1 MSSMPSSSA
10 PRAIQPFTLLQEAVS
25 EVGPIYLPLIILIS
39 PTIVLPIVQ
48 VLVPD
53 LKVVVSLVNAFIL
66 TPIFS
71 SAGIYF
77 VYRYI
82 QSETVDIQGAFTQAL
97 GNISNL
103 TVGFLLTVLSVV
115 AGFLGLI
122 IPGIY
127 LAIQLSFVLY
137 AITIEGDS
145 GIDGMKSS
153 WALVKGRWW
162 PVLGSVVLPQLFI
175 FIPMVAVGVIAGLT
189 LGKTGTPVASIL
201 GAVIGLLVTP
211 ILSLY
216 FVKVYLRLKAIV
228 AA

>member
-1 MSSMPSSSA
+1 MSFTPSPSA

-25 EVGPIYLPLIILIS
+25 EVGPIYLPLIILFS

-48 VLVPD
+48 ALVPYLKVLVS
-53 LKVVVSLVNAFIL
+53 VVNAFIL
-66 TPIFS
+66 MPIFS

-103 TVGFLLTVLSVV
+103 AFGSLLTALSVT

-145 GIDGMKSS
+145 DINGMKRS

-162 PVLGSVVLPQLFI
+162 LVFRSVILPQLFI
-175 FIPMVAVGVIAGLT
+175 LIPMVAVEVITCIT
-189 LGKTGTPVASIL
+189 LGENATTVASIL
-201 GAVIGLLVTP
+201 GAVIGLLITP

-216 FVKVYLRLKAIV
+216 FVKVYLRLRAI
-228 AA
+228 AAA

>member
-1 MSSMPSSSA
+1 MPSSSA

>member
-1 MSSMPSSSA
+1 MSFMPSSSA

-39 PTIVLPIVQ
+39 PTIVPPIVQ
-48 VLVPD
+48 VLAPD
-53 LKVVVSLVNAFIL
+53 LKVVVSLVNALIL

-71 SAGIYF
+71 SAVIYF

-97 GNISNL
+97 GNIGNL
-103 TVGFLLTVLSVV
+103 AVGFLLTVLSIM

-127 LAIQLSFVLY
+127 LTIQLSFVLY

-162 PVLGSVVLPQLFI
+162 PVLGSVLLPQLFV
-175 FIPMVAVGVIAGLT
+175 FIPMVAVGMIAGIA
-189 LGKTGTPVASIL
+189 LGKNATPVASIL

-216 FVKVYLRLKAIV
+216 FVKVYLRLKAI
-228 AA
+228 AAA

>member
-1 MSSMPSSSA
+1 MSSTPSSNA

-48 VLVPD
+48 VLDPD
-53 LKVVVSLVNAFIL
+53 LEAVVSLVNTFIL

-71 SAGIYF
+71 SAAIYF

-82 QSETVDIQGAFTQAL
+82 QNQTVDISGAFSQAFSNI
-97 GNISNL
+97 GNIF
-103 TVGFLLTVLSVV
+103 VGFLLTVLSVV
-115 AGFLGLI
+115 TGLIGFI

-127 LAIQLSFVLY
+127 IAIQLSFVLC

-145 GIDGMKSS
+145 GIYGMNTS
-153 WALVKGRWW
+153 WDLVKGRWW
-162 PVLGSVVLPQLFI
+162 SVFISMIVPQLFI
-175 FIPMVAVGVIAGLT
+175 FIPTVAVGVIAGIT
-189 LGKTGTPVASIL
+189 LGENATTVASIL
-201 GAVIGLLVTP
+201 GAVMGLLVTP

-216 FVKVYLRLKAIV
+216 FVKVYLRLKAI
-228 AA
+228 AAA

>member
-1 MSSMPSSSA
+1 MSFTPSPNA
-10 PRAIQPFTLLQEAVS
+10 PREIKPFTLLQEAVS

-48 VLVPD
+48 VLDPD
-53 LKVVVSLVNAFIL
+53 LEVSFVNTFLL

-71 SAGIYF
+71 SAAIYF

-82 QSETVDIQGAFTQAL
+82 QNQTVDISGAFSQAL
-97 GNISNL
+97 SNIGNIF
-103 TVGFLLTVLSVV
+103 VGLLLTVLSVM

-127 LAIQLSFVLY
+127 LAIQLSFVLC

-145 GIDGMKSS
+145 GINGMKSS

-162 PVLGSVVLPQLFI
+162 PVFGSVILPQLFI
-175 FIPMVAVGVIAGLT
+175 FIPVVAVGVIAGVLF
-189 LGKTGTPVASIL
+189 GRNATPIASIL
-201 GAVIGLLVTP
+201 GAVMGLLVTP

-216 FVKVYLRLKAIV
+216 FVKVYLRLKAI
-228 AA
+228 AAV

>member
-1 MSSMPSSSA
+1 MSSTPSSNA

-39 PTIVLPIVQ
+39 PTIVLHIVQ
-48 VLVPD
+48 VLAPD

-82 QSETVDIQGAFTQAL
+82 QNETVDIQGAFTQAL
-97 GNISNL
+97 GNLGNL
-103 TVGFLLTVLSVV
+103 AVGFLLTVLSVM

-162 PVLGSVVLPQLFI
+162 PVFGSVILPQLFI
-175 FIPMVAVGVIAGLT
+175 FIPIVAVGVIAGVLF
-189 LGKTGTPVASIL
+189 GRNATPIASIL
-201 GAVIGLLVTP
+201 GAVMGLLVTP

-216 FVKVYLRLKAIV
+216 FVKVYLRLKAI
-228 AA
+228 AAA

>member
-1 MSSMPSSSA
+1 MSFTSSPNA
-10 PRAIQPFTLLQEAVS
+10 PREIKPFTLLQEAVS

-39 PTIVLPIVQ
+39 PTIVLQVVQ
-48 VLVPD
+48 VLAPD

-97 GNISNL
+97 GNLGNL
-103 TVGFLLTVLSVV
+103 AVGFLLTVLSVM

-162 PVLGSVVLPQLFI
+162 PVFGSVILPQLFI
-175 FIPMVAVGVIAGLT
+175 FIPIAAVGVIAGVLF
-189 LGKTGTPVASIL
+189 GRNATPVASIL
-201 GAVIGLLVTP
+201 GAVMGLLVTP

-216 FVKVYLRLKAIV
+216 FVKVYLRLKAI
-228 AA
+228 AAA